1 MKKVGGPCTAMCSST
16 QKKVKGVFVEQP
28 NFCLKF
34 WHFGKLKEASTDDV
48 STFVYVVNYMY
59 APESQIRDVRGKKC
73 SLLSEE
79 LPKLH
84 QIEKLLK

>member
-1 MKKVGGPCTAMCSST
+1 MCSST

-48 STFVYVVNYMY
+48 STFVYVVQLHVCTRVSNKGC
-59 APESQIRDVRGKKC
+59 PWKKC
-73 SLLSEE
+73 SLLSGE
-79 LPKLH
+79 LPNLH
-84 QIEKLLK
+84 QIENLVKSQKRQF

>member
-1 MKKVGGPCTAMCSST
+1 MKKVGGPCSGAAMCSST

-48 STFVYVVNYMY
+48 TIYV
-59 APESQIRDVRGKKC
+59 
-73 SLLSEE
+73 
-79 LPKLH
+79 
-84 QIEKLLK
+84 LKI

>member
-59 APESQIRDVRGKKC
+59 APESQIRDVRGKNVHC
-73 SLLSEE
+73 CLRSYLNYI
-79 LPKLH
+79 KL
-84 QIEKLLK
+84 KNY

>member
-48 STFVYVVNYMY
+48 STFVYVVNYIY
-59 APESQIRDVRGKKC
+59 APVSNKGCPWKKC

-79 LPKLH
+79 LNT
-84 QIEKLLK
+84 

>member
-59 APESQIRDVRGKKC
+59 ASESQMSVEKNVHCCLGSYLMYI
-73 SLLSEE
+73 
-79 LPKLH
+79 KL
-84 QIEKLLK
+84 